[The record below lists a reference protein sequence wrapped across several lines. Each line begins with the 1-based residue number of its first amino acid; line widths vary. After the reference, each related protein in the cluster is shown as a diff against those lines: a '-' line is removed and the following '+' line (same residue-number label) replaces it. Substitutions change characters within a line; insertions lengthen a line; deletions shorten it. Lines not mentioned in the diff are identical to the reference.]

1 MKIIRSILIF
11 VLFSMVHYQLVS
23 QTSEDKISDKE
34 WDKLV
39 DLLVK
44 ENWSG
49 AEKLSLSYLNKF
61 DEKDDSL
68 AAPAIIRYMYVRCV
82 AAKLGE
88 KEYSKEQALAKT
100 EKLVGTTI
108 ITPPKEFIPNGL
120 FNCFSLNHDSTQF
133 YSCSSNESMT
143 VIQIFERYEM
153 LDSDCIR
160 KAINNEYNNKTLRI
174 GAVIKEITAGGY
186 MMPRLEIIF
195 KDAFIWEEE

>member
-1 MKIIRSILIF
+1 MKIVKIILLLLLPLW
-11 VLFSMVHYQLVS
+11 VNWQLPA

-61 DEKDDSL
+61 TEKDDSL
-68 AAPAIIRYMYVRCV
+68 AAPAIIRYMYLRCV

-108 ITPPKEFIPNGL
+108 ITPPKEFIPNGI
-120 FNCFSLNHDSTQF
+120 FNCFSLNDDSTAF
-133 YSCSSNESMT
+133 YSCSSNTDMT

-153 LDSDCIR
+153 IDTDCIR
-160 KAINNEYNNKTLRI
+160 KAINSEYINKTLRI
-174 GAVIKEITAGGY
+174 GAVIKEITAGGF
-186 MMPRLEIIF
+186 MMPRLDITF